1 VKIGGNEMI
10 LKAEG
15 TEKISFQSLYGK
27 KASVASSGYGSM
39 KFNAAWRNLFQP
51 DNFTS
56 PNTIER

>member
-1 VKIGGNEMI
+1 MI